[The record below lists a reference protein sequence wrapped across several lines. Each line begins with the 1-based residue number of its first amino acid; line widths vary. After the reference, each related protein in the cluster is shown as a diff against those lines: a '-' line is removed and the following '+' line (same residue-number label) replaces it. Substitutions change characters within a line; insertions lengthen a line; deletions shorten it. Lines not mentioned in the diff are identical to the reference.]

1 MTLDEARAAIVKT
14 LQKVQDVSGLPCP
27 ILVGGDVPRR
37 VLEQF
42 DSTVWPVAT
51 SWIAK
56 ELGVT
61 IDNDVHVFG
70 GKNGGPIAD
79 NQPVGRSHLRTHRQ
93 AELRSG
99 GRMSTEPEQRQLIAQ
114 RIREARQLAG
124 LSQGQVAK
132 LMGMHRPTVSE
143 IEAGNRRV
151 TADEITRFAEIF
163 DVSTAYLLGEAPDRL
178 AMDDPKL
185 QLAARELAKLSP
197 DALDGLLRALAAVR
211 TDGDDESKG

>member
-1 MTLDEARAAIVKT
+1 MTT
-14 LQKVQDVSGLPCP
+14 
-27 ILVGGDVPRR
+27 
-37 VLEQF
+37 
-42 DSTVWPVAT
+42 
-51 SWIAK
+51 
-56 ELGVT
+56 EL
-61 IDNDVHVFG
+61 
-70 GKNGGPIAD
+70 
-79 NQPVGRSHLRTHRQ
+79 
-93 AELRSG
+93 
-99 GRMSTEPEQRQLIAQ
+99 EQRQLITQ

-151 TADEITRFAEIF
+151 TADEIGRFAEIF
-163 DVSTAYLLGEAPDRL
+163 DVSTAYLLGETADKL

-211 TDGDDESKG
+211 TDSDDKGKS

>member
-1 MTLDEARAAIVKT
+1 MT
-14 LQKVQDVSGLPCP
+14 
-27 ILVGGDVPRR
+27 
-37 VLEQF
+37 
-42 DSTVWPVAT
+42 
-51 SWIAK
+51 
-56 ELGVT
+56 
-61 IDNDVHVFG
+61 
-70 GKNGGPIAD
+70 
-79 NQPVGRSHLRTHRQ
+79 
-93 AELRSG
+93 AE
-99 GRMSTEPEQRQLIAQ
+99 TEQRQLIAR

-151 TADEITRFAEIF
+151 SADEIAHFAEIF
-163 DVSTAYLLGEAPDRL
+163 DVGSAYLLGEAPDKL

-211 TDGDDESKG
+211 TDDETED